1 MRFLVWLFR
10 GLVFFTLFAFALNNQ
25 QDVVLHWFFGAQWRA
40 PLVIVVLSAFAA
52 GCALGV
58 LAMVPAWWQHRRVAT
73 SGRLPG
79 AAGSGAAAAP
89 AAASASGELA
99 LPHPP
104 REGL

>member
-1 MRFLVWLFR
+1 MRVLVWLFR

-25 QDVVLHWFFGAQWRA
+25 QDVVLHWFFGVQWRA

-73 SGRLPG
+73 GSRSS
-79 AAGSGAAAAP
+79 ATAGSATAAAP
-89 AAASASGELA
+89 GTSATGDLA